1 MTKLLIADSDSDCRE
16 KVAALLTQAGYTVI
30 ATDSL
35 ANVINNTIKKKA
47 EVLILGQDCDDVN
60 AADLV
65 PLLKRCNKNLPII
78 LVSGDQPLSLMR
90 RVRSEGIFFHARN
103 SFEPEARQELLEAV
117 KCAIKNI
124 LRTQSP
130 CSSY

>member
-16 KVAALLTQAGYTVI
+16 KVAAMLIQAGYTVI

-35 ANVINNTIKKKA
+35 ANVLNDTIKKKA
-47 EVLILGQDCDDVN
+47 EILILGQDCDDVS

-90 RVRSEGIFFHARN
+90 RVREEGIFFHARN

-117 KCAIKNI
+117 KCAINNL

-130 CSSY
+130 CGSY